1 MPLTSSRGVPGRENS
16 LRGSSST
23 VIQSGV
29 SGRGRSLGAKGSIHL
44 MTSSTATRAS
54 RHGISRGRCL
64 TRRRRRTGVSTG
76 MLPPPFHKFIS
87 IIAGFCSAV
96 FYGFLTFCLRPR
108 GICPVGRTKSPPAGA
123 GGLVYGSAE
132 GLVEG
137 RLDLGQK
144 ADKGDGLQC
153 VILRRK
159 ITHCIHRDGGRL
171 RQRVAV
177 HPGGDGGKGHR
188 PAAVLHGQGQ
198 AAPVAGG
205 QELHLSVA
213 APLPDGARGCES
225 RILRAIYN
233 PL

>member
-108 GICPVGRTKSPPAGA
+108 GSCPGGRTKSPPAGA
-123 GGLVYGSAE
+123 GGLVYGSRRAWSKAA
-132 GLVEG
+132 LTSG
-137 RLDLGQK
+137 RKQTKVTVSNVLS
-144 ADKGDGLQC
+144 C
-153 VILRRK
+153 
-159 ITHCIHRDGGRL
+159 
-171 RQRVAV
+171 
-177 HPGGDGGKGHR
+177 
-188 PAAVLHGQGQ
+188 AAK
-198 AAPVAGG
+198 
-205 QELHLSVA
+205 
-213 APLPDGARGCES
+213 S
-225 RILRAIYN
+225 RTVFTAMATASASG
-233 PL
+233 

>member
-1 MPLTSSRGVPGRENS
+1 MPLTLLQRRAGPGKLVE
-16 LRGSSST
+16 GSSST

-29 SGRGRSLGAKGSIHL
+29 SGRGRSPGAKGSIHL

-64 TRRRRRTGVSTG
+64 TAAGGVPESLRACFPSFPQIYLYYSRVLPRR
-76 MLPPPFHKFIS
+76 L
-87 IIAGFCSAV
+87 
-96 FYGFLTFCLRPR
+96 YGFLRFA
-108 GICPVGRTKSPPAGA
+108 SAPAGSARSA
-123 GGLVYGSAE
+123 GQKAPGRPGAGLWFAE

-137 RLDLGQK
+137 RLYLGQK

-205 QELHLSVA
+205 QELRLSVA
-213 APLPDGARGCES
+213 APFQMGPGV
-225 RILRAIYN
+225 
-233 PL
+233 